1 MAYRLFI
8 DHIRNPVQLGFDIK
22 AITGPQQQKAS
33 SSSSSA
39 TDSLDAVVKHLCPPL
54 PSQAPDGLLG
64 MRALSGIRRFVAEE
78 GGAAWSH
85 PLVFG
90 VDPLFDR
97 IDFRENQKGQVAY
110 VGDCVRGGWR
120 HP

>member
-1 MAYRLFI
+1 M
-8 DHIRNPVQLGFDIK
+8 
-22 AITGPQQQKAS
+22 
-33 SSSSSA
+33 
-39 TDSLDAVVKHLCPPL
+39 
-54 PSQAPDGLLG
+54 
-64 MRALSGIRRFVAEE
+64 AEE

-97 IDFRENQKGQVAY
+97 IDFRENQKGQVSY